1 MIRRNLT
8 PSMREE
14 SGEQSRSTHRRRRSE
29 GSPGGTAGVAPLATI
44 MVGITL
50 AALSCGDGAVE
61 PTTPPSPPPTPVA
74 TTVRVNPASA
84 ALTSFGET
92 VRFTGEVRDQN
103 GQVLSGATVAWA
115 SSDASVASVDA
126 SGLVTAVANGTA
138 TITATAGS
146 AAGTGRVT
154 VAQAARAV
162 AVSPAAV
169 ELTALGDTVRLTAEA
184 LDANGHPLAGAVF
197 EWVSSDDA
205 VAAVDTSGL
214 VRAVREGM
222 ATITATVGDA
232 RSTADIEVTNTQDR
246 EALAALYRAT
256 DGPEW
261 TDSDNWL
268 TDAPLDEWYGVRL
281 SPAGRVFDL
290 LLSNNGLVGR
300 IPHEIGDL
308 TSLLRFEVHG
318 NRLTGQVPSSLFG
331 TALKWLR
338 FEQNAGLCAPGT
350 PVFVEWLESLPNPYF
365 GSFCNEADRTVL
377 ESLYA
382 ATGGDSWTN
391 DDSWLGSHAL
401 GNWYGVSA
409 DSIGRVTAL
418 DLSGNGLTGRFPSD
432 IGLLTTLA
440 ELRIGDNSLEG
451 PLPQSLARLSL
462 TTLHYAGTDICIPSE
477 PSFRRWLDAVPSH
490 DGTGL
495 SCGGLSDRD
504 ILEILYRSTGGAEW
518 THHDGWLSEAPPGD
532 WYGVETDADG
542 RVTGLQLA
550 RNNMSGPIPPDLG
563 GLTGLT
569 VMDFESNGLTG
580 PLPPELG
587 NLTNLKVLRLW
598 GNDFAGPIPP
608 ELGGLAS
615 LEHLSFGGKGL
626 SGPLPPRLGELAS
639 LRELWV
645 WSRELTGRIPPQL
658 GNAASLRA
666 LLLWGG
672 GLSGPIPPEL
682 GDLTNLDWLDL
693 GTNDLSGPIPPELGN
708 LTKLRRLYLRR
719 NDLSGPIPPE
729 LGTLSTLEQL
739 HLQENGLSGPIPPE
753 LGDLSS
759 LSYLNLDWNALTG
772 PIPPEFGSLASLTD
786 LHFTG
791 NDLSG
796 PVPPEFGELVSLER
810 LSLANNSGLSGA
822 LPSGLTA
829 LGGLERLLAVGTGLC
844 APTDADFA
852 AWLQGVPERWI
863 ALCDGGSV
871 PVVLTQAT
879 QSREFPVTLVAGEPA
894 LLRVFVTADGG
905 AEADVPPVRAWF
917 YLDGA
922 EAHVVDIPTGS
933 KAIPA
938 EVDESDLSLSANAAI
953 PADIVQP
960 GLEIV
965 IEIDPESTLDL
976 STLEIASRIPET
988 GRLAVDVAAMPT
1000 FRLTVVPFLWDPKP
1014 DSLVLDITREMVQDP
1029 AHHEL
1034 LGMTRTLLPVEELVL
1049 RAHEPVETSRN
1060 DAFGLHRETEAIRIL
1075 EGEHGHYLGT
1085 ITGEIAGI
1093 DGIAAQS
1100 GRTAFAKID
1109 SPREGRSEYVIAHE
1123 LGHNMSLR
1131 HPAGCGAGT
1140 TDELFPYAN
1149 GQIGAWG
1156 YDFDTGRLVPPSEPD
1171 VMSYCGGLDRW
1182 ISGYH
1187 LTKALR
1193 HRTVDEGA
1201 AASVAAA
1208 HRRAL
1213 LLWGGVAGDGTP
1225 FLDPAFLVDAAAAL
1239 PKTGGGG
1246 YRLTGHAED
1255 GNELFGLSFDM
1266 PAVADGDG
1274 SSSFAFILP
1283 VQPEWEDDLVNIT
1296 LAGPG
1301 GSATLDG
1308 DTDRPMAIVRD
1319 PSSGQVR
1326 GFYDLAPHMLAQGV
1340 AEVLSLDP
1348 GWEVL
1353 LSRGIPA
1360 PRE

>member
-1 MIRRNLT
+1 M
-8 PSMREE
+8 
-14 SGEQSRSTHRRRRSE
+14 
-29 GSPGGTAGVAPLATI
+29 I

-50 AALSCGDGAVE
+50 VALSCGDGAVE

-222 ATITATVGDA
+222 ATITATVGNA
-232 RSTADIEVTNTQDR
+232 RSTANIEVTNTQDR
-246 EALAALYRAT
+246 EALAALYHAT
-256 DGPEW
+256 DGPKW

-268 TDAPLDEWYGVRL
+268 TDAPLDEWYGVKLR
-281 SPAGRVFDL
+281 AGRVFDL
-290 LLSNNGLVGR
+290 LLSNNGLAGT
-300 IPHEIGDL
+300 IPREIGDL
-308 TSLLRFEVHG
+308 TGLRRLEVHS
-318 NRLTGQVPSSLFG
+318 NRLTGLVPSSLFG
-331 TALKWLR
+331 TPLDWFR
-338 FEQNAGLCAPGT
+338 FDQNAGLCAPGT
-350 PVFVEWLESLPNPYF
+350 PVFVEWLESLPNRYI
-365 GSFCNEADRTVL
+365 GSFCNEEDRTVL
-377 ESLYA
+377 ENLYA

-391 DDSWLGSHAL
+391 GDGWQGLDAL
-401 GNWYGVSA
+401 ENWYGVSA

-418 DLSGNGLTGRFPSD
+418 DLAGNGLMGRFPSE
-432 IGLLTTLA
+432 IGLLSALS
-440 ELRIGDNSLEG
+440 ELRIGDNALGG

-462 TTLHYAGTDICIPSE
+462 AALHYAGTDVCTPNE
-477 PSFRRWLDAVPSH
+477 PSFRTWLEAVPSH
-490 DGTGL
+490 EGTGL
-495 SCGGLSDRD
+495 LCGDLSDRD
-504 ILEILYRSTGGAEW
+504 ILEILYRSAGGTEW
-518 THHDGWLSEAPPGD
+518 THQEGWLSEAPPGE
-532 WYGVETDADG
+532 WYGVETDANG
-542 RVTGLQLA
+542 RVTELQLA
-550 RNNMSGPIPPDLG
+550 RNKISGPIPPDLRS
-563 GLTGLT
+563 LTELT
-569 VMDFESNGLTG
+569 VMDLRYNGLTG

-587 NLTNLKVLRLW
+587 NLASLRVLHLW
-598 GNDFAGPIPP
+598 GNDFSGPIPP

-615 LEHLSFGGKGL
+615 LEHLSFTGNGL
-626 SGPLPPRLGELAS
+626 AGPLPPRLGELEN
-639 LRELWV
+639 LQTLWIR
-645 WSRELTGRIPPQL
+645 SRNLTGRIPPEL
-658 GNAASLRA
+658 GNATNLRSV
-666 LLLWGG
+666 LIWGG

-682 GDLTNLDWLDL
+682 GDLANLGWLDL
-693 GTNDLSGPIPPELGN
+693 GMNDLSGPIPPELGN
-708 LTKLRRLYLRR
+708 LTRLRQLYLLR

-729 LGTLSTLEQL
+729 LGTLSTLERL
-739 HLQENGLSGPIPPE
+739 WLEENDLSGPIPPE

-759 LSYLNLDWNALTG
+759 LSYLNLGWNSLKG
-772 PIPPEFGSLASLTD
+772 PIPPEIGSLASLTE
-786 LHFTG
+786 LHLTG

-796 PVPPEFGELVSLER
+796 PIPLEFAELVSLER
-810 LSLANNSGLSGA
+810 LSLANNAGLLGA

-829 LGGLERLLAVGTGLC
+829 IGGLESLLAGGTDLC
-844 APTDADFA
+844 APANTDFM
-852 AWLQGVPERWI
+852 AWLQGISERWI
-863 ALCDGGSV
+863 ALCDGGPA
-871 PVVLTQAT
+871 PVVLTQAI
-879 QSREFPVTLVAGEPA
+879 QSREFPVPLVAGEPA
-894 LLRVFVTADGG
+894 LIRVFVTADGG
-905 AEADVPPVRAWF
+905 AEANIPPVRARL

-922 EAHVVDIPTGS
+922 EAHVVDIPAGS

-938 EVDESDLSLSANAAI
+938 EIDESDLSLSANAAI
-953 PADIVQP
+953 PAEVVQP

-965 IEIDPESTLDL
+965 VEIDPESTLDL
-976 STLEIASRIPET
+976 SALGIASRIPET

-1000 FRLTVVPFLWDPKP
+1000 FQLTVIPFLWAPKP
-1014 DSLVLDITREMVQDP
+1014 DSLVVDITRAMAQDP

-1034 LGMTRTLLPVEELVL
+1034 LGMTRTLLPVGEMALT
-1049 RAHEPVETSRN
+1049 AHEPVETSHNNVYHLR
-1060 DAFGLHRETEAIRIL
+1060 REAEAIRVL
-1075 EGEHGHYLGT
+1075 EGERGHYMGA

-1093 DGIAAQS
+1093 DGLSVQS
-1100 GRTAFAKID
+1100 SRTFVAKID
-1109 SPREGRSEYVIAHE
+1109 SPWEGRSEYVIAHE
-1123 LGHNMSLR
+1123 LGHNMSLQ
-1131 HPAGCGAGT
+1131 HPAGCGAGNP
-1140 TDELFPYAN
+1140 DELFPHAN
-1149 GQIGAWG
+1149 GRIGAWG
-1156 YDFDTGRLVPPSEPD
+1156 YDFDSGRLVPPSEPD
-1171 VMSYCGGLDRW
+1171 VMSYCGGLGKW

-1187 LTKALR
+1187 LTRALR

-1201 AASVAAA
+1201 AASIASA
-1208 HRRAL
+1208 HRSAL

-1225 FLDPAFLVDAAAAL
+1225 FLEPAFLVDAVAAL
-1239 PKTGGGG
+1239 PQAGGGE

-1266 PAVADGDG
+1266 PVVAHGDG

-1283 VQPEWEDDLVNIT
+1283 VQPEWEGELVNIT

-1301 GSATLDG
+1301 GLATLDG

-1326 GFYDLAPHMLAQGV
+1326 GFYDLAPHMLARGV
-1340 AEVLSLDP
+1340 AEALSLDP
-1348 GWEVL
+1348 DWEVF

-1360 PRE
+1360 ARE